1 MAVSVPA
8 VHVFLFVSTCK
19 TRVPGMKPGMTM
31 GRVSGNN
38 VHMRIAILG
47 AGPAGLYLGYLIKR
61 RAGSRVDVSIIEQNA
76 ADATF
81 GFGVVFS
88 DRALEFLREHDQ
100 ATYATI
106 APHMEVWR
114 DMTLNHRGARVV
126 IDGVGFAAVGR
137 LKLLQLLQAR
147 AASVGVVPA
156 YKRVVA
162 SLDELA
168 GYDLIVGADGLN
180 SLVRRTYAEA
190 FGASVRLLTNRFAW
204 FGTTKHFET
213 LTQTFVTTKQGHF
226 NAHHYRYA
234 PDMSTFIV
242 ETNAETFAR
251 VGFERM
257 SEAETRSYCE
267 QVFADVLD
275 GHPLISNN
283 SIWRQ
288 FPVVHNACW
297 SHGKC
302 VLLGDALHTA
312 HFSIGSGTRLAMEDA
327 IALDRALAAH
337 TAIPEA
343 LEAYEAARRPILE
356 KLVAGA
362 NGSAEW
368 YERFAEEM
376 GLAPLDFAMSYIT
389 RSGRVDLAKLRA
401 SSPGFVARYER
412 ERTP

>member
-1 MAVSVPA
+1 M
-8 VHVFLFVSTCK
+8 
-19 TRVPGMKPGMTM
+19 RGMNPGMTM
-31 GRVSGNN
+31 GGISGNN
-38 VHMRIAILG
+38 DRMRIAILG

-88 DRALEFLREHDQ
+88 DRALDFLREDDQ
-100 ATYATI
+100 ATYAAI
-106 APHMEVWR
+106 VPHMEVWR
-114 DMTLNHRGARVV
+114 DMTLNHRGDRVV
-126 IDGVGFAAVGR
+126 IDGIGFAAVGR

-156 YKRVVA
+156 YKHMVA
-162 SLDELA
+162 SLDEFA

-204 FGTTKHFET
+204 FGTTKRFET
-213 LTQTFVTTKQGHF
+213 LTQTFIETEQGHF

-251 VGFERM
+251 IDFERM
-257 SEAETRSYCE
+257 SETETRSYCE
-267 QVFADVLD
+267 KVFAEALD
-275 GHPLISNN
+275 GQPLISNN

-288 FPVVHNACW
+288 FPVVHNARW
-297 SHGKC
+297 SHNNC

-337 TAIPEA
+337 TSIPDA

-376 GLAPLDFAMSYIT
+376 RLAPLDFAMSYIT
-389 RSGRVDLAKLRA
+389 RSGRVDLAKLHA

-412 ERTP
+412 ERMP